1 MKLTR
6 ASDYAIRGVVY
17 MSMQPAGTIVVIPEV
32 AREMDV
38 PVGFLARIF
47 QSLSRTGIVISH
59 RGKKGGYSLARKPEE
74 ITLCDVIEAVEG
86 DIHINSCLDG
96 YSECNR
102 MEYCPVRRELAGVQK
117 ELIDS
122 LRKTSFADLAAKERE
137 HREKQ
142 AVIG

>member
-6 ASDYAIRGVVY
+6 ASDYAIRGVIY
-17 MSMQPAGTIVVIPEV
+17 MAMQPAGSIVVIPEV

-47 QSLSRTGIVISH
+47 QSLSRIGIVISH

-86 DIHINSCLDG
+86 DIRINTCLDG

-102 MEYCPVRRELAGVQK
+102 MAYCPVRKELAGVQN
-117 ELIDS
+117 ELLNS
-122 LRKTSFADLAAKERE
+122 LKKTNFAELAAQEKA
-137 HREKQ
+137 HRDKL
-142 AVIG
+142 A

>member
-6 ASDYAIRGVVY
+6 ASDYAIRGVIY
-17 MSMQPAGTIVVIPEV
+17 MAMQPAGAIVVIPEV

-47 QSLSRTGIVISH
+47 QSLSRIGIVISH

-86 DIHINSCLDG
+86 DIRINTCLDG

-102 MEYCPVRRELAGVQK
+102 MSYCPVRKELAGVQN
-117 ELIDS
+117 ELLNS
-122 LRKTSFADLAAKERE
+122 LKKTNFAELAAQEKA
-137 HREKQ
+137 HRDTL
-142 AVIG
+142 A

>member
-17 MSMQPAGTIVVIPEV
+17 MAMQPPGAIVVIPEV

-47 QSLSRTGIVISH
+47 QSLSRIGIVVSH

-86 DIHINSCLDG
+86 DIRINTCLNG
-96 YSECNR
+96 YSECSR
-102 MEYCPVRRELAGVQK
+102 MSYCPVRQDLAGVQ
-117 ELIDS
+117 EDLVRS
-122 LRKTSFADLAAKERE
+122 LRKSNFAELAARE
-137 HREKQ
+137 KAHREKRQ
-142 AVIG
+142 LA

>member
-1 MKLTR
+1 MRLTR
-6 ASDYAIRGVVY
+6 ASDYAIRGVIY
-17 MSMQPAGTIVVIPEV
+17 MAMQPAGAIVVIPEV

-47 QSLSRTGIVISH
+47 QSLSRIGIVISH

-86 DIHINSCLDG
+86 DIRINTCLDG

-102 MEYCPVRRELAGVQK
+102 MSYCPVRKELAGVQN
-117 ELIDS
+117 ELLNS
-122 LRKTSFADLAAKERE
+122 LRKTNFAKLAAQEKA
-137 HREKQ
+137 HRDKL
-142 AVIG
+142 A